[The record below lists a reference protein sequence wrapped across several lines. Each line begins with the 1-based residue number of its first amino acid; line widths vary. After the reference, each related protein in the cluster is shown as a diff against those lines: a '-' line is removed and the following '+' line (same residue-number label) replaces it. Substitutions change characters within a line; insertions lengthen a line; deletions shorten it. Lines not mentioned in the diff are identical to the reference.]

1 MRSAVLLTVALMISG
16 CATVWYRDG
25 TTEQQFYADEYECQA
40 ASMGM
45 GGVSGYGTVY
55 RGVAVGGLSRTQ
67 DRRMYDLCMRARGYT
82 DRKG

>member
-1 MRSAVLLTVALMISG
+1 MRYALLGIVLLTSG
-16 CATVWYRDG
+16 CATVWYRDD

-40 ASMGM
+40 ASLGM

-67 DRRMYDLCMRARGYT
+67 NRRMYDLCMRAKGYT
-82 DRKG
+82 AR

>member
-1 MRSAVLLTVALMISG
+1 MRKVIALMIVALSLAG

-25 TTEQQFYADEYECQA
+25 TTEQQFYQDEYECQA
-40 ASMGM
+40 ASLGM

-67 DRRMYDLCMRARGYT
+67 NHRIYDVCMRSKGYT
-82 DRKG
+82 TK